1 MSKQLWFSPMETE
14 DEKIEQL
21 SEKSTACTG
30 QRYPLTHQQKS
41 IWYMEKLYP
50 DTSIGVVAATL
61 RLQGTIDLN
70 RIESAINLFIERNDA
85 IRFRI
90 SEESGE
96 PVQYIEPYELLSFER
111 YEFSYNE
118 ELYRWDETQSA
129 LPFQMTNSPLFYFAL
144 IRVGENDGG
153 LYVRFH
159 HLISDAWT
167 MSLLGNHVIEYYAAL
182 QEGIP
187 VNST

>member
-1 MSKQLWFSPMETE
+1 MSKQLCFSPKETE
-14 DEKIEQL
+14 KETIEQL
-21 SEKSTACTG
+21 SEKGTVFTD
-30 QRYPLTHQQKS
+30 QRYSLTHQQKS

-61 RLQGTIDLN
+61 RLQGAIDLDQ
-70 RIESAINLFIERNDA
+70 IEAAINLFIERNDA

-96 PVQYIEPYELLSFER
+96 PTQYIEPYELLSFER

-129 LPFQMTNSPLFYFAL
+129 LPFQLT
-144 IRVGENDGG
+144 
-153 LYVRFH
+153 
-159 HLISDAWT
+159 
-167 MSLLGNHVIEYYAAL
+167 
-182 QEGIP
+182 
-187 VNST
+187 